1 MSIAMSIEAASTAT
15 VINAWGNEMEIQD
28 DLYQVYDIEQSS
40 FAWYTLDDRVMGGKS
55 YSYSNF
61 ESSSTGIFPTGY
73 GKFNG
78 TASSDGGGFSLIL
91 NINQEDEDE

>member
-1 MSIAMSIEAASTAT
+1 
-15 VINAWGNEMEIQD
+15 
-28 DLYQVYDIEQSS
+28 
-40 FAWYTLDDRVMGGKS
+40 MGGKS